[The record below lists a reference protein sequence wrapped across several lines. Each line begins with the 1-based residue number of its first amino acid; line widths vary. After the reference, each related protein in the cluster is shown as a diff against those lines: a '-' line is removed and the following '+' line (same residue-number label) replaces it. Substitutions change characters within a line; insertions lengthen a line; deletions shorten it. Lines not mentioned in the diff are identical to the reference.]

1 MKLLSRTTL
10 LSVLNAAVLLGG
22 GLVSYVILSHKVAA
36 NVPPA
41 QPGKKVQSPAP
52 GSVSIED
59 ETILAKP
66 IFRRSRQ
73 AIGVDN
79 AVSANSVD
87 HEPEI
92 PPPPPGPPPPALVGV
107 LRGEGGQNWVLLEGG
122 GGASRRL
129 LAKGG
134 NFEGWRVIRIGA
146 KEVTLHHGE
155 SKVDIQIRLPISS
168 VDISNNP

>member
-10 LSVLNAAVLLGG
+10 LTILNAAVFLGG
-22 GLVSYVILSHKVAA
+22 GLVSYVVLTHKVVT
-36 NVPPA
+36 NVPPP
-41 QPGKKVQSPAP
+41 QPGKAVQSAAP
-52 GSVSIED
+52 GRIFVED
-59 ETILAKP
+59 DAILAKP

-73 AIGVDN
+73 AIGFDN
-79 AVSANSVD
+79 AASANGVD
-87 HEPEI
+87 SKAEV
-92 PPPPPGPPPPALVGV
+92 PPPTPPSPVLVGV

-155 SKVDIQIRLPISS
+155 SKVDIQIRLP
-168 VDISNNP
+168 VTGGDTSNNPK

>member
-1 MKLLSRTTL
+1 MKLLSGTTL
-10 LSVLNAAVLLGG
+10 LTVLNAVVLLGG
-22 GLVSYVILSHKVAA
+22 GLGSYVILSHKVAA
-36 NVPPA
+36 NVPPP
-41 QPGKKVQSPAP
+41 QPGKAVQSPAP
-52 GSVSIED
+52 GRVSIND
-59 ETILAKP
+59 DAILANP

-73 AIGVDN
+73 AIGFDD
-79 AVSANSVD
+79 AALANSLESTAD
-87 HEPEI
+87 I
-92 PPPPPGPPPPALVGV
+92 PPPIPPSPVLVGV

-155 SKVDIQIRLPISS
+155 SRIDIQIRLPVTGIHTA
-168 VDISNNP
+168 NNPK

>member
-22 GLVSYVILSHKVAA
+22 GLVSYVVLSHKVAA
-36 NVPPA
+36 NVPPT
-41 QPGKKVQSPAP
+41 QPGKEVQSPAP

-59 ETILAKP
+59 ETILVKP

-87 HEPEI
+87 NEPDI
-92 PPPPPGPPPPALVGV
+92 PPPPALVGV

-155 SKVDIQIRLPISS
+155 SKVDLQIRLPISS
-168 VDISNNP
+168 VDISNNPQ